1 MIKVNLL
8 SPERKESAAAS
19 EAPMGFAKAEAEAAG
34 VNIPAIVSAI
44 VVVLGAIGA
53 VYWLQSDKIARMKS
67 DSARLKTEMTR
78 YTETLK
84 TIDEL
89 ENTRNQLK
97 MKIEIIN
104 ELKSRQQEVVKMMDK
119 VSEALPDWAWITELT
134 FKSGSVTI
142 SGKALSNNLIAD
154 FISRL
159 KDSNYFPS
167 VEYKDSELKPSQ
179 GMEVYEFR
187 LACTYKEPGKTKEVM

>member
-8 SPERKESAAAS
+8 SPERKESAAS
-19 EAPMGFAKAEAEAAG
+19 EGPVGFSKAEPSASS
-34 VNIPAIVSAI
+34 VNIPVIVSA
-44 VVVLGAIGA
+44 VVIVLGALA
-53 VYWLQSDKIARMKS
+53 AAWWLQSEKIGNLKR
-67 DSARLKTEMTR
+67 DTARLKTEMTR

-104 ELKSRQQEVVKMMDK
+104 ELKGRQQEVVKMMDK
-119 VSEALPDWAWITELT
+119 LSEALPDWAWITELT
-134 FKSGSVTI
+134 FNSGSV
-142 SGKALSNNLIAD
+142 SVAGKALTNNLIAD

-159 KDSNYFPS
+159 KDSNFFPS
-167 VEYKDSELKPSQ
+167 VEYRDSQLKVLQ
-179 GMEVYEFR
+179 GIEVYEFR
-187 LACTYKEPGKTKEVM
+187 LSCTYKEPGKTKEVM

>member
-8 SPERKESAAAS
+8 SPEKKESV
-19 EAPMGFAKAEAEAAG
+19 APEGPIGFSKAEPSAAG
-34 VNIPAIVSAI
+34 VNIPAIVTAAVI
-44 VVVLGAIGA
+44 VLGVVGA
-53 VYWLQSDKIARMKS
+53 VFWLQSQKIDRMKK

-97 MKIEIIN
+97 KKIEIIN

-119 VSEALPDWAWITELT
+119 VSEALPDWAWITEMT
-134 FKSGSVTI
+134 YNSGSVSI
-142 SGKALSNNLIAD
+142 SGKALTNNLIAD

-159 KDSNYFPS
+159 KDSNYFPN
-167 VEYKDSELKPSQ
+167 VEYKDSQLKVLQ
-179 GMEVYEFR
+179 GVEVYEFR
-187 LACTYKEPGKTKEVM
+187 LTCSYKEPGKTKEVM

>member
-8 SPERKESAAAS
+8 SPEKKESTAAEGPVS
-19 EAPMGFAKAEAEAAG
+19 FAKAEQTTSN
-34 VNIPAIVSAI
+34 VNIPAIVAAVAI
-44 VVVLGAIGA
+44 VLGVVGAIF
-53 VYWLQSDKIARMKS
+53 WMQNDKIGRLRN

-97 MKIEIIN
+97 KKIEIIN
-104 ELKSRQQEVVKMMDK
+104 ELKGHQQEVVKMMDK
-119 VSEALPDWAWITELT
+119 VSEALPDWAWITEMT
-134 FKSGSVTI
+134 FSSGSVTI
-142 SGKALSNNLIAD
+142 AGKALTNNLIAD

-167 VEYKDSELKPSQ
+167 VDYKDSQLKVLQ
-179 GMEVYEFR
+179 GVEVYEFR
-187 LACTYKEPGKTKEVM
+187 LACSYQEPGKTKEVM

>member
-8 SPERKESAAAS
+8 SPEKKENAAA
-19 EAPMGFAKAEAEAAG
+19 EGPVGFSKTEPSAAG
-34 VNIPAIVSAI
+34 VNVPAIVSA
-44 VVVLGAIGA
+44 VLVVLGAVGA
-53 VYWLQSDKIARMKS
+53 VFWMQSQKIDRMR
-67 DSARLKTEMTR
+67 DESARLKTEMTR

-97 MKIEIIN
+97 QKIEIIN

-119 VSEALPDWAWITELT
+119 VSEALPDWAWITEMT
-134 FKSGSVTI
+134 YNSGAITI
-142 SGKALSNNLIAD
+142 SGKALTNNLIAD

-167 VEYKDSELKPSQ
+167 VEYKDSQLKVLQ
-179 GMEVYEFR
+179 GVEVYEFR
-187 LACTYKEPGKTKEVM
+187 LTCSYKEPGKTKEVM

>member
-8 SPERKESAAAS
+8 SPEKKESAAA
-19 EAPMGFAKAEAEAAG
+19 EGPVGFSKTEPSAAG
-34 VNIPAIVSAI
+34 VNVPAIVSA
-44 VVVLGAIGA
+44 VLVVLGAVGA
-53 VYWLQSDKIARMKS
+53 VFWLQSQKIDRMR
-67 DSARLKTEMTR
+67 DESARLKTEMTR

-97 MKIEIIN
+97 QKIEIIN
-104 ELKSRQQEVVKMMDK
+104 ELKNRQQEVVKMMDK
-119 VSEALPDWAWITELT
+119 VSEALPDWAWITEMT
-134 FKSGSVTI
+134 YNSGAITI
-142 SGKALSNNLIAD
+142 AGKALTNNLIAD

-167 VEYKDSELKPSQ
+167 VEYRDSQLKVLQ
-179 GMEVYEFR
+179 GVEVYEFR
-187 LACTYKEPGKTKEVM
+187 LTCSYKEPGKTKEVM